1 MRFQFQS
8 DPGQFSYKPVLFTDA
23 IKILVSVNFGIFLL
37 QTVARTEGLF
47 FPLFGLV
54 PKMVW
59 SEFMIWQ
66 PFTYL
71 FFHGGIWHVLINMF
85 VLWMFG
91 SELERLW
98 GKEHFLKFYFV
109 TGVGAGLVTMIFGL
123 NSMTPIVGASGAVY
137 GVLLA
142 YGLTYP
148 NRTVY
153 LYGIIPI
160 KSLWFVIGIGVIAF
174 MSSFD
179 NVSQISHLT
188 HLSGMMIGYL
198 MLKRPVRFNDLWFTI
213 RKRTLEYKIKHEE
226 KKVSQHQ
233 AIEREI
239 DRILDKIN
247 REGFDSLT
255 EEEHDRLYKGS
266 QSLSRTKKKD

>member
-8 DPGQFSYKPVLFTDA
+8 DPGQFSYKPALFTDA

-37 QTVARTEGLF
+37 QTIARTEGMF

-54 PKMVW
+54 PKLVW
-59 SEFMIWQ
+59 SEFMLWQ

-247 REGFDSLT
+247 REGFENLT
-255 EEEHDRLYKGS
+255 DEEHDRLYKGS

>member
-8 DPGQFSYKPVLFTDA
+8 DPGQFSYKPALFTDA

-109 TGVGAGLVTMIFGL
+109 TGVGAGFVTMIFGL

>member
-8 DPGQFSYKPVLFTDA
+8 DPGQFSYKPALFTDA
-23 IKILVSVNFGIFLL
+23 IKILVSMNFGIFLL
-37 QTVARTEGLF
+37 QTMARTESLF

-54 PKMVW
+54 PKLVW
-59 SEFMIWQ
+59 SEFMLWQ

-71 FFHGGIWHVLINMF
+71 FFHGGVWHVLINMF

-98 GKEHFLKFYFV
+98 GKEPFLKFYFV
-109 TGVGAGLVTMIFGL
+109 TGVGAGLVTMLFGL
-123 NSMTPIVGASGAVY
+123 SSMTPIVGASGSVY
-137 GVLLA
+137 GILLA
-142 YGLTYP
+142 YGITYP

-160 KSLWFVIGIGVIAF
+160 KSLWFVIGIGTIAF
-174 MSSFD
+174 LSSFD
-179 NVSQISHLT
+179 DMSQISHLT
-188 HLSGMMIGYL
+188 HFSGMAIGYL
-198 MLKRPVRFNDLWFTI
+198 MLKRPVRLNDLWFSI
-213 RKRTLEYKIKHEE
+213 RKKTLEYKIQQEE
-226 KKVSQHQ
+226 KKTSHQ
-233 AIEREI
+233 QEIERTI

-255 EEEHDRLYKGS
+255 EDEYDRLYKGS
-266 QSLSRTKKKD
+266 QSLARTKKKD

>member
-8 DPGQFSYKPVLFTDA
+8 DPGQFSYKPALFTDA

-54 PKMVW
+54 PKLVW

-91 SELERLW
+91 SELERIW
-98 GKEHFLKFYFV
+98 GKGHFLKFYFV

-179 NVSQISHLT
+179 NISQISHLT

>member
-8 DPGQFSYKPVLFTDA
+8 DPGQFSYKPALFTDA

-37 QTVARTEGLF
+37 QTFARTEGMF

-54 PKMVW
+54 PKLVW
-59 SEFMIWQ
+59 SEFMLWQ

-98 GKEHFLKFYFV
+98 GKKHFLKFYFA

-174 MSSFD
+174 LSSFD

-198 MLKRPVRFNDLWFTI
+198 MLKHPVRFNDLWFTI

-226 KKVSQHQ
+226 KKVTQHQ
-233 AIEREI
+233 EIEREI

-255 EEEHDRLYKGS
+255 EGEHDRLYKGS